1 MSLLGDLA
9 TLSKRAGFTKLL
21 GVRLVSQVG
30 DGMFQAGLASLFF
43 FSPQSMA
50 GPGGVASALVV
61 LLLPYSLIGPFT
73 GPFLDRWRR
82 RQVLFYGN
90 LVRCAL
96 VAVIAAVMALL
107 GVGPAV
113 GALALCTL
121 GLARFLLSALS
132 AGLPKVVGGNERLV
146 MANSVVPTLGG
157 IAMGLG
163 AVIGLLMRVLL
174 PESAS
179 REISSLVAAALLYLG
194 AALAALLLAPDELG
208 PDGVERPAP
217 LGETLRRTAGELGA
231 AVTYLLSRGTPAAAL
246 VTMALHRFVYYME
259 LITIILAARNLLSE
273 PSDADAGIALFGTLG
288 GAMVAGHF
296 LAVILT
302 PVAHERMAP
311 SRWTLVCLVVGT
323 VGQLAVAVSYSTPVF
338 IAGLFVFGIGV
349 QGAKI
354 AVDSIIQGDVEDAYR
369 GRTFAIYDVMF
380 NMSACI
386 AAAVAL
392 LVLPDVGWS
401 RTVQAGLAAF
411 VWATAFGYWRSVRA
425 LGDEPRR
432 AGPTAAG

>member
-50 GPGGVASALVV
+50 EPGGVASALVV
-61 LLLPYSLIGPFT
+61 LLLP
-73 GPFLDRWRR
+73 
-82 RQVLFYGN
+82 YGN

-163 AVIGLLMRVLL
+163 AVIG
-174 PESAS
+174 
-179 REISSLVAAALLYLG
+179 
-194 AALAALLLAPDELG
+194 ELG

-380 NMSACI
+380 NMSACL

-401 RTVQAGLAAF
+401 WTVQVGLAAF